1 LPKSDKLL
9 IISYAHF
16 IIGMSGPDAS
26 ATFVLGMSLDM
37 IIGMALGMVASP
49 LMMKGIKIIRHRRKL
64 NKLFSEMAQVQQ
76 NKGDDDPVPNT
87 GQGRNIL

>member
-1 LPKSDKLL
+1 
-9 IISYAHF
+9 
-16 IIGMSGPDAS
+16 MSGADAS
-26 ATFVLGMSLDM
+26 ATLVLGMSLDM

-64 NKLFSEMAQVQQ
+64 NKLFSEMAQLRQ
-76 NKGDDDPVPNT
+76 NKGDEDLVSNT

>member
-1 LPKSDKLL
+1 M
-9 IISYAHF
+9 
-16 IIGMSGPDAS
+16 GMSGTDTS
-26 ATFVLGMSLDM
+26 ATLVLGMPLDM

-64 NKLFSEMAQVQQ
+64 NRLFSEMAQVRRD
-76 NKGDDDPVPNT
+76 KVAVEEERVSNT

>member
-1 LPKSDKLL
+1 
-9 IISYAHF
+9 
-16 IIGMSGPDAS
+16 MSP
-26 ATFVLGMSLDM
+26 DM

-64 NKLFSEMAQVQQ
+64 NKLFREIAQVRQDKMVVEEKDRVS
-76 NKGDDDPVPNT
+76 NI